1 MSKRNVER
9 HEAKGTGRKRRTTR
23 DLPAPKGLRVTGG
36 LLPAV
41 QPSRQAGGHIKVF
54 DNTTQ
59 QTDVPL
65 ETVSFS
71 YSKIQ
76 T

>member
-9 HEAKGTGRKRRTTR
+9 RGAKGMGRKRRTTQ
-23 DLPAPKGLRVTGG
+23 DLPARKGLRVTGG

-54 DNTTQ
+54 DKTT
-59 QTDVPL
+59 TA
-65 ETVSFS
+65 
-71 YSKIQ
+71 
-76 T
+76 